1 MVMTPMS
8 KPFFWYFNHAR
19 GGYGYP
25 EYLYINLIQK
35 KSKKH
40 MYYYTTSNF
49 LTHMVLHVRSCGMEE
64 LKLAY
69 KPDKNIL

>member
-35 KSKKH
+35 KSKKT
-40 MYYYTTSNF
+40 Y
-49 LTHMVLHVRSCGMEE
+49 VL
-64 LKLAY
+64 LN
-69 KPDKNIL
+69 NIQFPHTYGFTCQVVWNGRVKIGLQTR